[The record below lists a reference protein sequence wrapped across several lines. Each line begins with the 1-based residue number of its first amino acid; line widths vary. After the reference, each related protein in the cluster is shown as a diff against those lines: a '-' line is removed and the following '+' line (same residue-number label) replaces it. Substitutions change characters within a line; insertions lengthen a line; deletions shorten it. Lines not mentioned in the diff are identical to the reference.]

1 MKYKYLIAAAAVT
14 MMACSSNKADNA
26 NQTAETLSDSS
37 TVEQPAPQTPDDIL
51 LPELAAEIYSRIL
64 NYTDETLVFISE
76 HCTPELLKQLSDA
89 YDMDGEGYA
98 IWLLRSGAQ
107 DGDGESKVVSTTF
120 IAPNTVE
127 IEFSDMGFQCKRM
140 LTFEK
145 RNGQWLLN
153 EVTLPNGLSVF

>member
-1 MKYKYLIAAAAVT
+1 
-14 MMACSSNKADNA
+14 
-26 NQTAETLSDSS
+26 
-37 TVEQPAPQTPDDIL
+37 
-51 LPELAAEIYSRIL
+51 
-64 NYTDETLVFISE
+64 E
-76 HCTPELLKQLSDA
+76 HCTSELLKQLSDA

-98 IWLLRSGAQ
+98 LWLLRSGAQ

-140 LTFEK
+140 LTFEN

-153 EVTLPNGLSVF
+153 EVTQPNGLSVF